1 MASLIDSYNK
11 WRGQQGENSAAG
23 SNTITEDEEKKVT
36 VIGKVEETEKNTGP
50 KNVGGFGGGL
60 EYLGTKLVDGLV
72 SNVEGIVDFVAGG
85 IAEIGGNDEK
95 AQEIFQNDWYN
106 YNRADEKYNP
116 GTGMKVAGD
125 ISSVLGGALPDI
137 GAGIA
142 LALAGAPAAVAA
154 IVGAGLSFTSGSGRG
169 INEAV
174 NTTGELGSKEWAG
187 GMGTGALAAGIELAS
202 AGLGSVAGGMF
213 GKTTAEIGMEI
224 GESFSKRTSS
234 KAIGGALGEVAE
246 EGSEATAKNIIQ
258 KIFTSKSGKELVGEM
273 VSEGIEESIETII
286 DPSIKQNT
294 YDPDAPN
301 ATLGDVGY
309 SFLLGSAGG
318 GLIKGSQV
326 GINSTVN
333 TIRGGKIS
341 ADSTKM
347 NNLMHNAQVVSSYE
361 SEKQTGSELF
371 RAVTNLYNEIQQKLA
386 ASDGKV
392 SAGTMEKIGQLD
404 RMVTTSALLP
414 SMVNAAKGVAQ
425 NAESM
430 ADALNNFY
438 KKTGQNTT
446 ITAEQLTAGLVMDKG
461 SQAFVR
467 SVEKAMST
475 NGLLRTVVINNMLGR
490 MEFDSR
496 SFANSIYGDIDI
508 SSIAT
513 QQNLNRFLSTADA
526 ATLNQLGAAL
536 GISNWAAVTPEE
548 LAARIKAFRDSGQ
561 AEMHRGGYEAI
572 EKAKRAKG
580 YTNGMPTS
588 ISSLKRGATRFKTD
602 KSDFAIVRDGDKFR
616 LYDFETGHVTN
627 AMSLADMEALVARL
641 NQRAAEI
648 DAESEMAALDR
659 ELNDFANENVPEYKK
674 LTEAEKE
681 AVRATLRSARANG
694 ISVKDQILFGRI
706 AAKSGMNIIV
716 DPTIDADKP
725 ARYDGRNTIYI
736 NPKSPRTRLYSGLLG
751 HEVFHKMFRS
761 PKVKRLFMQAWNNID
776 EGKRQSVINRYMSEL
791 KKYDTTLD
799 ERIDIANEE
808 VAAAYAE
815 EVFNNPGVWEYILS
829 EEPSLKDRV
838 IAFFKGSPKRYSFAP
853 EMDAAAKKWI
863 QEYKKLFDQ
872 VAARN
877 VGNNVASDVGPN
889 NKVKQITRLRKI
901 VEDTDNSP
909 KRIVKLGK
917 LAENEQKD
925 ALTPEQA
932 KVNDKI
938 GDARFSLEYAEDI
951 AARQRKYAEDGLSS
965 ISIDEIEKAASDTA
979 FMVEMMRPHA
989 DILPQDKIG
998 KTLVK
1003 NGSYDISVENTTIC
1017 IRTLAYNSFV
1027 DMVSEKVGR
1036 PLTQM
1041 ESFLVS
1047 QKLYEIAK
1055 EPQCLYCY
1063 VSLDRK
1069 AFNEMV
1075 IRYVEQRDEAIF
1087 AYKDAG
1093 SPKIPATFNPEWPL
1107 FKEFLAGRKPT
1118 KNMWDRYTSWIN
1130 NFNNGKRL
1138 VDLNDISTEA
1148 KRLKIVE
1155 EGGNASAQV
1164 KDILKYAQ
1172 SASWAKKQTEYVAY
1186 NDEILRLKPSIIR
1199 NLNSHYGMRWY
1210 SFSDYSGA
1218 FIVENMQQIT
1228 DASIRGLKGLSYTK
1242 DTDFAEIFAP
1252 TGMNIN
1258 ISVYAK
1264 KVDGGYEID
1273 AKQSASIEDAIRL
1286 RKKFPNVGIVV
1297 VATDKGG
1304 VEWALEQEWSDVVI
1318 PFHTVRTG
1326 ADVAEFYNWEIF
1338 NTEQSDVVSDENLW
1352 NQYVDNVGKK
1362 KVSKMVYPSEH
1373 QNNRE
1378 RYLSICKER
1387 GLTPRFNSF
1396 IDNPNY
1402 MKLVNETRQSEAAT
1416 KPLKPSFDLK
1426 AAERAFK
1433 KFVKKGGY
1441 YEGWYNDGIDVDNE
1455 ADIVATDVLSG
1466 KKANEVTYGRQD
1478 IDLATI
1484 GNRKKKRIHGER
1496 FALAEEDF
1504 YASGEEFASPTIST
1518 VGKDRVNYEEK
1529 FGSKEWRKTKSE
1541 SAYIHAVDEMYGI
1554 QSYLEKVGKRK
1565 NAKATIQTVRSTPHM
1580 VQTMVGSVQYNVF
1593 HSDSKTAKKMG
1604 DGLNVI
1610 WKPIKKLGA
1619 KAEIDF
1625 NDYLL
1630 HYLNVDKY
1638 GVMERVKKGDQDAA
1652 ESLRQVRREIDSLE
1666 TQRSSQEERIF
1677 KLGNEPKDMLIK
1689 KSIKRRIEE
1698 IDKKIIQARADEI
1711 ALIGESPS
1719 YAEAELKRVRNE
1731 IASLLSEKERAKA
1744 EIFTLGNDEISA
1756 NRKTELKDRMAEI
1769 DKKIKRLSESAAA
1782 MEEIAKSYKLAI
1794 KPVFSLDGETIGKK
1808 QSEAIIKKYEE
1819 QYPEFKAIAEKI
1831 WKFSKNLN
1839 EMRVS
1844 AGLMSQSMAARL
1856 ATMYPHYV
1864 PSFKAKIN
1872 NAAKGDDGIAVLSTV
1887 KKAKGYNSN
1896 IMDVKESLATQV
1908 TQVIRNGNINML
1920 ATKVYDTAVKT
1931 GDAKYVDIKLPDVE
1945 GADLSTEGIERP
1957 KPHTIKFFKDGKPF
1971 EMNVSDEIYQ
1981 GFKGISEQSAPRTN
1995 VFARATN
2002 KISNLYKKLVT
2013 SLSPAFMIRNAIR
2026 DIQDAG
2032 LNSKHPA
2039 LFVKNIPR
2047 AWSELIKNSKN
2058 WQTYR
2063 AYGGFSSTVF
2073 DSKGIS
2079 NEVGERGFEVLGI
2092 SERIASGKGLS
2103 IKDAK
2108 YIKSLLTG
2116 VENLNAIVEQ
2126 IPRFAEYL
2134 SSIEAGET
2142 IEQAVYNSAEVT
2154 TNFARRGATTK
2165 AFNSTIIPFL
2175 NPAIQ
2180 GFDKIF
2186 RNFTDATK
2194 AGSGKEVVKALST
2207 LLCKAI
2213 MIGIVPMMFNSIM
2226 YSDDEDYEDLRE
2238 EDKENNYL
2246 IKLPN
2251 GTFIKLPRGRVA
2263 SVIGGLYNRAART
2276 VTGKDADWKGYLSN
2290 VVSQVTPA
2298 ENLTRTVF
2306 SPFVDVATN
2315 RTWYGT
2321 EIEGAQFENVR
2332 PGDRYDESTSSIAI
2346 AIGQAINYSPKKIHY
2361 LIDQYSGV
2369 IGDFLL
2375 PATTKKA
2382 EKDFFSGNFT
2392 IDPVT
2397 SNKLSNKFYEIYDEA
2412 QYTRTDGDIKAQYQ
2426 VKYLN
2431 RAKSAVSEMYKQ
2443 INEIQNSNISN
2454 FEKLQQVRVIRVLI
2468 NEVMKNAVADYEE
2481 INKAIDKTANM
2492 GFDDSKASD
2501 VAVRYAYIVKEV
2513 YGAERALY
2521 EYNDDVYSKMTV
2533 LNTADISYDVLF
2545 DYYFGVKN
2553 LTSDVDEKGNT
2564 ISGSKRGKVVA
2575 AINGLDI
2582 SEEEKL
2588 LLIATHGYG
2597 LKDGD
2602 VGGMSKTAADR
2613 VLFNYIASLGLSKE
2627 EMLKLYEY
2635 AGYDVENG
2643 EASGSIASG
2652 GSSSGSSSTPT
2663 LGGNRSG
2670 SGRLGGST
2678 GRLGGPSRLGSATLG
2693 STTKNRIKRL
2703 GKLV

>member
-1 MASLIDSYNK
+1 MGALTDSYNK

-23 SNTITEDEEKKVT
+23 SNTSTEDEEKKVT
-36 VIGKVEETEKNTGP
+36 VIGKVKETEEDSGP

-60 EYLGTKLVDGLV
+60 EYLGTKFVDGLV

-85 IAEIGGNDEK
+85 IAQWKGDDEK

-125 ISSVLGGALPDI
+125 LTGVLGGAVPDI
-137 GAGIA
+137 GAGLV
-142 LALAGAPAAVAA
+142 LAAAGAPTALAMLL
-154 IVGAGLSFTSGSGRG
+154 GAGLSFTSGSGRG

-174 NTTGELGSKEWAG
+174 NKTGELGNKEWAG
-187 GMGTGALAAGIELAS
+187 GMGSGALAAGIELISGGIGA
-202 AGLGSVAGGMF
+202 ATGGMF
-213 GKTTAEIGMEI
+213 GKATTEIGMEI
-224 GESFSKRTSS
+224 GESLSKKASS
-234 KAIGGALGEVAE
+234 KAIGGALGEISK
-246 EGSEATAKNIIQ
+246 EGSEATAKNIIK
-258 KIFTSKSGKELVGEM
+258 KIFTSKSGKELAGEM
-273 VSEGIEESIETII
+273 ISEGIEESIETFLE
-286 DPSIKQNT
+286 PAIKQNT

-301 ATLGDVGY
+301 ASVSDVGY
-309 SFLLGSAGG
+309 SFLLGAAGG
-318 GLIKGSQV
+318 GLIKGGQL
-326 GINSTVN
+326 GINSAVN
-333 TIRGGKIS
+333 TVRGGKIS

-347 NNLMHNAQVVSSYE
+347 NNLMHNAQAVSSYE
-361 SEKQTGSELF
+361 SEKQTGSEVF
-371 RAVTNLYNEIQQKLA
+371 KAVTNLYNEVQQKLQ
-386 ASDGKV
+386 ASGGKPTK
-392 SAGTMEKIGQLD
+392 GTMEKIGELD
-404 RMVTTSALLP
+404 RMVTTAVLVP
-414 SMVNAAKGVAQ
+414 SMVNAAKGIAQ
-425 NAESM
+425 NAQSTV
-430 ADALNNFY
+430 DALNNFY
-438 KKTGQNTT
+438 KKTGQDS
-446 ITAEQLTAGLVMDKG
+446 ITVERLTAGLVMDKG
-461 SQAFVR
+461 GKAFVR

-475 NGLLRTVVINNMLGR
+475 NGLLRSVVINNMLGR
-490 MEFDSR
+490 MEFDAQ

-513 QQNLNRFLSTADA
+513 QQNLNRFLSIADA
-526 ATLNQLGAAL
+526 ATINQLGAAL
-536 GISNWAAVTPEE
+536 GISNWAAVTPED

-561 AEMHRGGYEAI
+561 AELHRGGYEAI

-580 YTNGMPTS
+580 YTNGMPENL
-588 ISSLKRGATRFKTD
+588 SSLRQGATRFKTD
-602 KSDFAIVRDGDKFR
+602 KADFAIIREGDKFR

-627 AMSLADMEALVARL
+627 AMSLADMEAIVARL
-641 NQRAAEI
+641 KQRAAEI

-694 ISVKDQILFGRI
+694 ISVKDQILFARI
-706 AAKSGMNIIV
+706 AAKSGLNIIV
-716 DPTIDADKP
+716 KPNLKGNNP
-725 ARYDGRNTIYI
+725 ARYDGKNTVYI
-736 NPKSPRTRLYSGLLG
+736 NASAPKTRLYSGLLG

-761 PKVKRLFMQAWNNID
+761 SKIKRLFMQAWNNID

-791 KKYDTTLD
+791 KKYDTTLG

-815 EVFNNPGVWEYILS
+815 EIFNNPGVWDYILS

-838 IAFFKGSPKRYSFAP
+838 IAFFKGAPKRYSFAP

-877 VGNNVASDVGPN
+877 AGMNVVEN
-889 NKVKQITRLRKI
+889 VTTVERK
-901 VEDTDNSP
+901 E
-909 KRIVKLGK
+909 
-917 LAENEQKD
+917 
-925 ALTPEQA
+925 
-932 KVNDKI
+932 
-938 GDARFSLEYAEDI
+938 
-951 AARQRKYAEDGLSS
+951 
-965 ISIDEIEKAASDTA
+965 EIK
-979 FMVEMMRPHA
+979 
-989 DILPQDKIG
+989 KIG
-998 KTLVK
+998 K
-1003 NGSYDISVENTTIC
+1003 
-1017 IRTLAYNSFV
+1017 
-1027 DMVSEKVGR
+1027 
-1036 PLTQM
+1036 
-1041 ESFLVS
+1041 
-1047 QKLYEIAK
+1047 
-1055 EPQCLYCY
+1055 
-1063 VSLDRK
+1063 
-1069 AFNEMV
+1069 
-1075 IRYVEQRDEAIF
+1075 
-1087 AYKDAG
+1087 
-1093 SPKIPATFNPEWPL
+1093 
-1107 FKEFLAGRKPT
+1107 
-1118 KNMWDRYTSWIN
+1118 
-1130 NFNNGKRL
+1130 L
-1138 VDLNDISTEA
+1138 VDEL
-1148 KRLKIVE
+1148 
-1155 EGGNASAQV
+1155 GGTATQV
-1164 KDILKYAQ
+1164 
-1172 SASWAKKQTEYVAY
+1172 
-1186 NDEILRLKPSIIR
+1186 P
-1199 NLNSHYGMRWY
+1199 
-1210 SFSDYSGA
+1210 
-1218 FIVENMQQIT
+1218 
-1228 DASIRGLKGLSYTK
+1228 
-1242 DTDFAEIFAP
+1242 
-1252 TGMNIN
+1252 
-1258 ISVYAK
+1258 K
-1264 KVDGGYEID
+1264 KVIKKIGKLVPDEN
-1273 AKQSASIEDAIRL
+1273 AESNKKTASGTKVQDSGERDAIAVL
-1286 RKKFPNVGIVV
+1286 DNGNTYV
-1297 VATDKGG
+1297 VATRKVITGNTKAEQRAQITEFFKKLLNGNKSLDIETIEGDVLTITKNQTAKKARDDYKTVKGMPIPM
-1304 VEWALEQEWSDVVI
+1304 SDDEFRVKLNAEAHIDELAEISKVKPQKAPDSKNHSFAKDGFTYRTAYFEDFDGKYYRI
-1318 PFHTVRTG
+1318 TLSIGNNGTVAT
-1326 ADVAEFYNWEIF
+1326 VY
-1338 NTEQSDVVSDENLW
+1338 
-1352 NQYVDNVGKK
+1352 NVGEIKENVPSSAK
-1362 KVSKMVYPSEH
+1362 IIAVMSSKALDETFSNDSISQKS
-1373 QNNRE
+1373 QNSNT
-1378 RYLSICKER
+1378 SDK
-1387 GLTPRFNSF
+1387 NSSK
-1396 IDNPNY
+1396 D
-1402 MKLVNETRQSEAAT
+1402 
-1416 KPLKPSFDLK
+1416 FD
-1426 AAERAFK
+1426 
-1433 KFVKKGGY
+1433 
-1441 YEGWYNDGIDVDNE
+1441 
-1455 ADIVATDVLSG
+1455 S
-1466 KKANEVTYGRQD
+1466 
-1478 IDLATI
+1478 
-1484 GNRKKKRIHGER
+1484 GER

-1580 VQTMVGSVQYNVF
+1580 VQTMVGSVQYNIF
-1593 HSDSKTAKKMG
+1593 HSYSKTARKMG

-1638 GVMERVKKGDQDAA
+1638 GVMKRVKKGDQDAA
-1652 ESLRQVRREIDSLE
+1652 ESLRQVRKEIDSLE
-1666 TQRSSQEERIF
+1666 AQRSSQEERIF
-1677 KLGNEPKDMLIK
+1677 KLGNGPKDMLIK
-1689 KSIKRRIEE
+1689 KSIKGRIEE
-1698 IDKKIIQARADEI
+1698 IDKKLVQARADEI
-1711 ALIGESPS
+1711 ALIGEAPS

-1744 EIFTLGNDEISA
+1744 EIFTLGNDESSV

-1819 QYPEFKAIAEKI
+1819 QYPEFKAVAEKI

-1872 NAAKGDDGIAVLSTV
+1872 NAAKGDDGIAVSSTV

-1908 TQVIRNGNINML
+1908 SQVIRNGNINML

-2039 LFVKNIPR
+2039 LFAKNIPR

-2079 NEVGERGFEVLGI
+2079 NEVGERGFDVLGI

-2116 VENLNAIVEQ
+2116 VENLNAVVEQ

-2346 AIGQAINYSPKKIHY
+2346 AIGQAINFSPKKIHY

-2431 RAKSAVSEMYKQ
+2431 RAKSAISEMYKQ

-2468 NEVMKNAVADYEE
+2468 NEVIKNAVADYEE

-2513 YGAERALY
+2513 YGAEKALS

-2564 ISGSKRGKVVA
+2564 ISGSKREKVVA
-2575 AINGLDI
+2575 AINSLDI
-2582 SEEEKL
+2582 SDEEKL

-2602 VGGMSKTAADR
+2602 VGGMNKTRADR
-2613 VLFNYIASLGLSKE
+2613 VLFNYIASLGLTEE

-2643 EASGSIASG
+2643 KASGSIASG
-2652 GSSSGSSSTPT
+2652 GSSSGSSSRPT
-2663 LGGNRSG
+2663 LGGSRSG
-2670 SGRLGGST
+2670 SRGLGGNGRLEGLGGST
-2678 GRLGGPSRLGSATLG
+2678 RLGSRATLG
-2693 STTKNRIKRL
+2693 STTRNRVKRL